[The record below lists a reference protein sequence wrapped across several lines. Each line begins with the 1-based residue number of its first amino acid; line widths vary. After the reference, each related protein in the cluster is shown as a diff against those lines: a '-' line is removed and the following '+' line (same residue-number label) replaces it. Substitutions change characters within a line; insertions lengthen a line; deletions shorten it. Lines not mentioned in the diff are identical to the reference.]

1 MKNKF
6 IAALGA
12 TLFSQLLIIDS
23 ATAAR
28 SYVDFTDIWYDQAT
42 SGWGI
47 NIVQSGNSF
56 DYIFATLFIYDP
68 ATGKPTWVT
77 GELKLD
83 NDSKDDV
90 FTGPLYRHTSKPTG
104 TPFDP
109 VKPLNSENIGT
120 LTFTA
125 TAPDQASISYSV
137 GGMKVERKI
146 VRQTLTGNTIIGTYY
161 GSVLYTYESGDSM
174 HCPLRYGPMNITV
187 KKDSGITTF
196 ILTVPDGAVVCN
208 LKGTLQPSGRTAKI
222 DNAQYICWDKTTG
235 RIIQDIKVDVSN
247 IVATTQGIEG
257 EFTAKKES
265 DFCSKG
271 MARFSAIL
279 Y

>member
-12 TLFSQLLIIDS
+12 TLFSQLLIIGS

-68 ATGKPTWVT
+68 ATGEPTWVT

-161 GSVLYTYESGDSM
+161 GSALFTYDSCTNPVHQQMRVTVEKNSG
-174 HCPLRYGPMNITV
+174 T
-187 KKDSGITTF
+187 TTF
-196 ILTVPDGAVVCN
+196 ILTTLPDETVVCN
-208 LKGTLQPSGRTAKI
+208 LKGTLQSGGRTAKI
-222 DNAQYICWDKTTG
+222 DNAQYICQDKTTG
-235 RIIQDIKVDVSN
+235 KIIWDIKADVSN

-257 EFTAKKES
+257 EWITTKKVDGIGCKET
-265 DFCSKG
+265 G
-271 MARFSAIL
+271 RFSAIL